1 MAARVAARAVAR
13 VAAARAAATA
23 AAARAE
29 ATEVAVKA
37 AARAEA
43 VMVEGSVAAETVAAA
58 RAVGERGVAKAGRK
72 SVVHSLCNP
81 CPMHKERHT
90 AGIYLRP
97 YPHRRHRYLP
107 PSMGRRIF
115 H

>member
-1 MAARVAARAVAR
+1 MAAGSARE
-13 VAAARAAATA
+13 AAARARE

-43 VMVEGSVAAETVAAA
+43 VLVEGSAAVETVAAA
-58 RAVGERGVAKAGRK
+58 RAVGETGAAKAGRK
-72 SVVHSLCNP
+72 NVVHSLCNP

-97 YPHRRHRYLP
+97 YQHRRHRYLP